1 MCAYLL
7 MCLFQYVH
15 IFVHIH
21 SSKCV
26 CIYVYCLYTYRSNHL
41 LILVCLD
48 VYTAHGG
55 DQTHKIFGSPD
66 LSVFRIDLLSDGDS
80 VYSRVNSFEISGTP
94 VQTYLICTGI
104 PVRTF
109 GIFGSRNYFK
119 SNLLRP

>member
-1 MCAYLL
+1 MSVHLFIPV
-7 MCLFQYVH
+7 CLDVH

-94 VQTYLICTGI
+94 VKTYLICTGI

-119 SNLLRP
+119 SNLLCP